1 MDEHGTNGMALVTP
15 KDIRT
20 AKFSVTRFREGYDT
34 DDVDRLLD
42 KCAMT
47 IEVLTEK
54 LAELVAGTGRT
65 ADGDK

>member
-1 MDEHGTNGMALVTP
+1 MDEHEITGMALVTP

-20 AKFSVTRFREGYDT
+20 AGFHMTRFREGYDT

-54 LAELVAGTGRT
+54 IAELVAGKE
-65 ADGDK
+65 ADNAD